1 METSDRWGFCVHTK
15 RGHARSVADVIIPAF
30 SSDSGT
36 DPSLHPPPSITR
48 AWSSGLGK
56 AREMACFPINGR
68 NQTAIYLS
76 WPSTAAS
83 WRLIHAGHG
92 NSRKELIEERGQAMA
107 HVPLQSGV
115 PAIRQPGL
123 CLQAEVTCS
132 AYPTRSVIC
141 TFRYVGYSFQSP
153 THSRFFSSTHC
164 FHSTRSKVCTCSSTQ
179 TDKHCMMMDRTFF
192 PPSSSSFFAF
202 SFNRPVLRCERC
214 LENSSGNM

>member
-30 SSDSGT
+30 SSDSGP

-115 PAIRQPGL
+115 PAVRQPGL
-123 CLQAEVTCS
+123 CLQAEVTSS
-132 AYPTRSVIC
+132 AYPTRSVILRLDMWDIH
-141 TFRYVGYSFQSP
+141 FNLRLIP
-153 THSRFFSSTHC
+153 DFSVRHIAFTARDLKSAPAAPP
-164 FHSTRSKVCTCSSTQ
+164 RQ
-179 TDKHCMMMDRTFF
+179 TLHDDGQDFF
-192 PPSSSSFFAF
+192 PPLFCFFF
-202 SFNRPVLRCERC
+202 RF
-214 LENSSGNM
+214 